1 MVTSKLFCN
10 FVSIMAKYEEM
21 TPTQY
26 AEKVGLTLNAITK
39 ALREKRT
46 LTGVMKVNKFGRFYV
61 LKVDKT
67 QLP

>member
-1 MVTSKLFCN
+1 
-10 FVSIMAKYEEM
+10 MAKYEEM